1 MIRVTFD
8 TNILVSATVYK
19 GNEFELLKLA
29 KQSKFKL
36 ILSLQI
42 LAEFRNVIQ
51 REKFGYPPLLVEAI
65 IQNILS
71 ICEIVV
77 PRETLDVVKEDPD
90 DDKILECAIAG
101 KANYIISGDNH
112 LLKLKEYNGIKIVK
126 TKDMHDT
133 ITKIL

>member
-133 ITKIL
+133 ITKIS